1 MAVARDM
8 TKRKQAEAQQPPAL
22 LKVVADIELNW
33 LGVPLQSHVA
43 AISTLILHNGI
54 NEATHSIAEIE
65 LLELVSTQ
73 VTLAIERKQILERLQ
88 YMALYTA

>member
-1 MAVARDM
+1 M
-8 TKRKQAEAQQPPAL
+8 
-22 LKVVADIELNW
+22 ADIELNW
-33 LGVPLQSHVA
+33 LGVTLQSHVA
-43 AISTLILHNGI
+43 VISTLILHNGI

-65 LLELVSTQ
+65 LLKFVSTQ